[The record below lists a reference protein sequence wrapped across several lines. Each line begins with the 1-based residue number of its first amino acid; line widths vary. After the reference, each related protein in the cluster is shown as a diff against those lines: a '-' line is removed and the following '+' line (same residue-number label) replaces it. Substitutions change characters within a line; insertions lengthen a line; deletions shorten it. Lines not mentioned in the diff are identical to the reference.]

1 MAGVLQFTIGLEASQ
16 FLHACGLSSGAIIGL
31 ERAGAG
37 LKSVMEKVWSSI
49 DQAKELNHLAAR
61 TGETAG
67 NLFKMQ
73 EGFKACGVDA
83 GSLGQTLFFMQKSLG
98 GINDV
103 GESTSDIFGK
113 MGLSIRDLKGMG
125 QLEAFSTIIT
135 KLGTYSQDTAA
146 KFASG
151 IFGRMGAGNAVQL
164 SRSAKEFQETMAA
177 AGPQAAIFARMAA
190 GAELLNRSLFQIKL
204 QLTGL
209 WAGIAEGAI
218 PGLQKVFDYL
228 KAIDLT
234 DVGKRLGAV
243 IGLLGES
250 LGSGKFSEMLSLAIE
265 VGFEKGEF
273 FAVRLA
279 GSLGAALMV
288 VVPKA
293 LEAAFQMSKMAG
305 RTFSSM
311 SLEWDLSRR
320 KAYVAELERE
330 KASQANTGSW
340 SKGDEA
346 KLTAAR
352 ASEQLT
358 KSAIAVHSR
367 ESMESTVESIKKLSA
382 EIATSMPQAMAAA
395 QEAWKSIGGG
405 PDTDA
410 SKHLAAL
417 MADFQSRLQ
426 ALLPAVRTDSGKAI
440 EFGKGMHHRTEG
452 NVFEK
457 MGFVT
462 GGGGPAQDTAH
473 NTAKL
478 VTLFEQV
485 RDGIFR
491 ENMRR
496 GQTDWATN
504 DIL

>member
-1 MAGVLQFTIGLEASQ
+1 MAGVLQFTLGLEASE
-16 FLHACGLSSGAIIGL
+16 FLHNCGLSSGAIIGL

-37 LKSVMEKVWSSI
+37 LRTVMEKVWASI
-49 DQAKELNHLAAR
+49 DQAHALNHLAAR

-67 NLFKMQ
+67 NLFRMQ
-73 EGFKACGVDA
+73 EGFKACGVD
-83 GSLGQTLFFMQKSLG
+83 SESVGQTLFFMQKSLG
-98 GINDV
+98 GVNET
-103 GESTSDIFGK
+103 GESTANIFSK
-113 MGLSIRDLKGMG
+113 MGLNIANLKGMG
-125 QLEAFSTIIT
+125 QLEALSAIIA

-177 AGPQAAIFARMAA
+177 AGPQAEIFARMAA
-190 GAELLNRSLFQIKL
+190 GADILNRTLFQIKL
-204 QLTGL
+204 QFTGL

-218 PGLQKVFDYL
+218 PGLQKIFNYL
-228 KAIDLT
+228 KSFNLT
-234 DVGKRLGAV
+234 DIGKQIGAV
-243 IGLLGES
+243 VGLLGES
-250 LGSGKFSEMLSLAIE
+250 LGTGKFSEMLSLAIE
-265 VGFEKGEF
+265 IGFEKGEF

-288 VVPKA
+288 VVPQA
-293 LEAAFQMSKMAG
+293 LAAAFQMSKMAG
-305 RTFSSM
+305 RTFASM
-311 SLEWDLSRR
+311 SLEWDLSHR
-320 KAYVAELERE
+320 KGYVAELERE
-330 KASQANTGSW
+330 KASQANSGSW
-340 SKGDEA
+340 SSGDEA

-367 ESMESTVESIKKLSA
+367 ESMESTVESIKNLSA
-382 EIATSMPQAMAAA
+382 NIATSMPQAMAAA
-395 QEAWKSIGGG
+395 REAWNSIGGG

-410 SKHLAAL
+410 SKRLAGLVAGY
-417 MADFQSRLQ
+417 QSRLQ
-426 ALLPAVRTDSGKAI
+426 AILPGGSIAGGVDV
-440 EFGKGMHHRTEG
+440 EFGSGMHHLTEG

-462 GGGGPAQDTAH
+462 GAGGPAHDTAR

-496 GQTDWATN
+496 VQTDWPTN